1 MCLGARVAQSLSLE
15 LLFHFFI
22 AFHARNP
29 NLWKCHLTSA
39 QASSV
44 CLCPRSLRLTAP
56 ANNKKQRAADSEPAD
71 SCQATRVVV
80 LRERDLSALI
90 ELVRLALRRCRGR
103 RTQLSEAWHSA
114 GPEPAPFNL
123 PLHCFPRQ
131 DLLQRSV
138 FAVTNELTN
147 EAVSVYW
154 TNGEAATHLEGE
166 RWVSFGLRGAPLISL
181 AQMSTPL
188 HTNTDF
194 LVLIES
200 TPPPPLSIT
209 GWDGVRQIK
218 SSAAAQPFAHRG
230 QTAGS
235 PQLSVTG
242 R

>member
-1 MCLGARVAQSLSLE
+1 M
-15 LLFHFFI
+15 
-22 AFHARNP
+22 
-29 NLWKCHLTSA
+29 
-39 QASSV
+39 
-44 CLCPRSLRLTAP
+44 
-56 ANNKKQRAADSEPAD
+56 
-71 SCQATRVVV
+71 
-80 LRERDLSALI
+80 
-90 ELVRLALRRCRGR
+90 
-103 RTQLSEAWHSA
+103 
-114 GPEPAPFNL
+114 
-123 PLHCFPRQ
+123 
-131 DLLQRSV
+131 

-200 TPPPPLSIT
+200 TPPLSIT